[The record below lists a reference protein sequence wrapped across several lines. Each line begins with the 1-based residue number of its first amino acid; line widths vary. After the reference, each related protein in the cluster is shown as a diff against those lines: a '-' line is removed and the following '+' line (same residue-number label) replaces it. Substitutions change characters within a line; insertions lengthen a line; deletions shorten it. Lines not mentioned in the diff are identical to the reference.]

1 MAEEVAGQRCT
12 DAHSPAV
19 QDLLVLQALALQGLP
34 DLQAPASG
42 LQAPAPGLASPA
54 CFESAPAYLR
64 FNSHFSLHLSCSLT
78 SLYTTMNLNHSSLSN
93 PPGAQQQQPH
103 VLPHHIPLHAEPFI
117 CVSLHFWLPVLFIQS
132 TNLQS
137 GVQIWGA
144 LTLTSELESTTKCQ
158 KHSIPSPPALK
169 GAKKLLLC
177 RRSTTT

>member
-34 DLQAPASG
+34 ELQAPASG
-42 LQAPAPGLASPA
+42 LATPA

-64 FNSHFSLHLSCSLT
+64 FNSHFSLHLRCSLT
-78 SLYTTMNLNHSSLSN
+78 LLYITVNLNHSSLSN
-93 PPGAQQQQPH
+93 PPGAQQQHPH

-117 CVSLHFWLPVLFIQS
+117 CFSLHCWLPVLFIQS

-137 GVQIWGA
+137 GVQIWGP
-144 LTLTSELESTTKCQ
+144 LTLTSK
-158 KHSIPSPPALK
+158 
-169 GAKKLLLC
+169 
-177 RRSTTT
+177 